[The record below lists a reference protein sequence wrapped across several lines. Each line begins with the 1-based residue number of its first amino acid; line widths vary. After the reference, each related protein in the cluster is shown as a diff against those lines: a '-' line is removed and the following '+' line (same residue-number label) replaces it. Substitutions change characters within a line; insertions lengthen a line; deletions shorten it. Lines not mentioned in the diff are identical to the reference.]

1 MKLLTEGVEED
12 VQSWDKVLMRGKSS
26 EEYDLSK
33 FETRS
38 EGLEVL
44 LHCFNRDLTW
54 PVSFHDP
61 V

>member
-1 MKLLTEGVEED
+1 VKLLTEGVEED

-38 EGLEVL
+38 EGLELL
-44 LHCFNRDLTW
+44 LHRFDRDLTW
-54 PVSFHDP
+54 SVSFHDP